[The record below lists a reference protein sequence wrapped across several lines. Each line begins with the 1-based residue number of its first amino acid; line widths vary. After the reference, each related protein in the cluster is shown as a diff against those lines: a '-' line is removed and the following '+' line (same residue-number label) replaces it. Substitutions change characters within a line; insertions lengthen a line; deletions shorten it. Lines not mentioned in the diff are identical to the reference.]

1 MLACCFV
8 HRQRARQPDE
18 TATRIVV
25 EVSAAIFRFGSS
37 LPRDV
42 CNRLYVLDAP
52 RSPCRILYQGHVSGW
67 LRSCLCLEDD
77 GSVCRDPTCHLA
89 RPKPIDPVELRSL
102 MHRIHHILRSPRP
115 AAALNNL
122 AGLPRTGLLNLADAA
137 PGLLGCFR
145 NTFFAGSAP
154 RLRLSLGAPKVN
166 NVVVA

>member
-89 RPKPIDPVELRSL
+89 RPKPSDPVELRSL
-102 MHRIHHILRSPRP
+102 MHRIHHISP
-115 AAALNNL
+115 LNNL
-122 AGLPRTGLLNLADAA
+122 AGLSAYRFVGPGRCSAWFVGLLSKHSRRWQRTASA
-137 PGLLGCFR
+137 PFL
-145 NTFFAGSAP
+145 GSAE
-154 RLRLSLGAPKVN
+154 SQ
-166 NVVVA
+166 